1 MAEGILP
8 VLAALSAPTQAT
20 LAVVAASIVWLIVW
34 VILSAIRFLALL
46 LPGRPARQPPAPASS
61 QLQAPSPV
69 QSRGQVVQTPGKSIK
84 SLMKDAQKKKAG

>member
-8 VLAALSAPTQAT
+8 MLAALSAPTQAT
-20 LAVVAASIVWLIVW
+20 LAVVAASIVWMILW
-34 VILSAIRFLALL
+34 VVLSTLRFLASL
-46 LPGRPARQPPAPASS
+46 LPGRPAQQPPAPASS
-61 QLQAPSPV
+61 PLQPPSPA